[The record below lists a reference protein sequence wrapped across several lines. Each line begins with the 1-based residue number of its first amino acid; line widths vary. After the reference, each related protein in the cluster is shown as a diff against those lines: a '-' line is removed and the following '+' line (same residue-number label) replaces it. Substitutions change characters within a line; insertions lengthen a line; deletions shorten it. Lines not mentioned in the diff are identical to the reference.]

1 MALDDKI
8 YVAKLGKTVGLDGS
22 LKIYS
27 ESDFPQQFKKE
38 ATFTTNKGLTL
49 VVKSYNHNRGIIKF
63 DTIDTP
69 DEAKKLINQ
78 QLFTTIEATRK
89 NCVLKE
95 NEFFWFDLIGC
106 KIVDNDNMDLG
117 HIKEIQ
123 RLPSSDYFEVETS
136 ITLQE
141 KGLPKTFL
149 IPYIE
154 LYVTKI
160 DIASKTV
167 YTQDCFAILENS

>member
-69 DEAKKLINQ
+69 DEAKNLSINNFLQ
-78 QLFTTIEATRK
+78 QWKQQE
-89 NCVLKE
+89 
-95 NEFFWFDLIGC
+95 
-106 KIVDNDNMDLG
+106 KIV
-117 HIKEIQ
+117 
-123 RLPSSDYFEVETS
+123 Y
-136 ITLQE
+136 
-141 KGLPKTFL
+141 
-149 IPYIE
+149 
-154 LYVTKI
+154 
-160 DIASKTV
+160 
-167 YTQDCFAILENS
+167 

>member
-63 DTIDTP
+63 DAIDTP

-78 QLFTTIEATRK
+78 QLFTTIEVTRK
-89 NCVLKE
+89 NCSLKE
-95 NEFFWFDLIGC
+95 NEFFWFDLMGC
-106 KIVDNDNMDLG
+106 KIVDNDNMVLG
-117 HIKEIQ
+117 EIKEIQ
-123 RLPSSDYFEVETS
+123 RLPSSDYFEIETS
-136 ITLQE
+136 KDLQE

-149 IPYIE
+149 IPYIK

-160 DIASKTV
+160 DIASKRV